1 MPSEATV
8 VALGSLLR
16 ASMVP
21 QQRVEGTL
29 EHFLA
34 YLVLAAIPAAAIKHP
49 GRTRAAILSVACLEM
64 VLDVAQMQMPCGT
77 NDDAYG
83 SANGYRFRRFC

>member
-1 MPSEATV
+1 
-8 VALGSLLR
+8 
-16 ASMVP
+16 MVP
-21 QQRVEGTL
+21 RQRVEGTP

-34 YLVLAAIPAAAIKHP
+34 YLVLAAIPAAAIKRP
-49 GRTRAAILSVACLEM
+49 GRTRAASLSVAGLGRVLE
-64 VLDVAQMQMPCGT
+64 VAQMQVPGRRGRAGLPCGN